1 MALPRIDAIVF
12 TGGIGENSSYV
23 RKQTLENLKILGYQI
38 DDERNNKSGKESNHL
53 ITKDGTPK
61 AIVVATNEELLIA
74 LDTEALVK

>member
-12 TGGIGENSSYV
+12 TGGIGANSSYV
-23 RKQTLENLKILGYQI
+23 RKRTLESRKILGYQI
-38 DDERNNKSGKESNHL
+38 DDDRNNKSGEESNHL